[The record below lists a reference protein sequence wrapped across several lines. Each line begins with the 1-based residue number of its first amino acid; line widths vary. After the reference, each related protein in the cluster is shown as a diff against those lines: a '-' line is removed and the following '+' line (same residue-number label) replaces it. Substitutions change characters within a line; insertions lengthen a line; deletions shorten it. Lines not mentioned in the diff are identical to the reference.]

1 LLEARALD
9 IAQPDVC
16 AAGGFTAC
24 RHIATL
30 ALAHGVQVNPH
41 VWGSSVGQAASLH
54 LICALPAA
62 NPSLFADEPVFEY
75 DCSSHPF
82 RETLVERPLRQRGGW
97 LELPAAPGLG
107 IEVDRKALERFRA

>member
-1 LLEARALD
+1 
-9 IAQPDVC
+9 VC

-24 RHIATL
+24 RHIAAL